1 MNRIIGMSIGFVLTI
16 VGGYG
21 MYYYGKLWVKEVKA
35 NDR

>member
-1 MNRIIGMSIGFVLTI
+1 MNKIIVMSIGFILTI

-21 MYYYGKLWVKEVKA
+21 MYHYGKLLVKEVKA

>member
-21 MYYYGKLWVKEVKA
+21 MYHYGKLWVKEVEE
-35 NDR
+35 